1 MYLMKIM
8 VKGDD
13 VKTWLKGVEM
23 ISLSDKL
30 IGQGKGS
37 IALQIHSGDDV
48 KVRWRNIKLEKL

>member
-1 MYLMKIM
+1 MKIM
-8 VKGDD
+8 VKGDN
-13 VKTWLKGVEM
+13 VKTWLNGVEM
-23 ISLSDKL
+23 ISLSDKI